1 MKFAALDEARSFLAA
16 NPDIDMVEL
25 FILDANG
32 VPRGKLLHREE
43 LLAVYES
50 GRPLPSTILGLTLQG
65 DDVENSGLVW
75 DVGDIDCRAYPLAGS
90 LVRLPWRQ
98 IPTAA
103 VQVSMHPQ
111 EGLPASIADPRH
123 LLIKII
129 DQLKAEGYHPVMACE
144 LEFYLLDTKRDGN
157 GRPQPALDAD
167 GGRPRHTQVYGL
179 RELEQIEP
187 FLADLYAA
195 CKLQGIP
202 ARTAISEYAPGQVE
216 ITLEHGDALEAMDQ
230 AVRYKRLVKAVAH
243 QHGMQATFM
252 AKPFDDL
259 AGTGM
264 HMHVSLADAE
274 GHNLFAAA
282 DPAGTPLLRQAVGGM
297 LASLLD
303 SLLLFCPN
311 ANSYRRFQ
319 ANSYAPLAPTWGV
332 DNRTVSLRVPGGPA
346 NSRHIEHR
354 ICGADANPYGG
365 RGDSRRDP
373 SRPARTTRSGRPGA
387 RQRLCPGQRTAAHR
401 LADLADR
408 PGELQLGPQCPGQR
422 IPRGLPGGQARRIPP
437 VHGRSR
443 RTGLALVPDPGVTR
457 WPASRRRPGPLPAFE
472 NDP

>member
-1 MKFAALDEARSFLAA
+1 MTFASVQEARDFLEQ
-16 NPDIDMVEL
+16 NPDIDAFEL

-32 VPRGKLLHREE
+32 VPRGKLLHRDE
-43 LLAVYES
+43 LLAVYET
-50 GRPLPSTILGLTLQG
+50 GRPLPSTILGLTMHG
-65 DDVENSGLVW
+65 EDVENSGLVW

-90 LVRLPWRQ
+90 LVRMPWRKM
-98 IPTAA
+98 PTAA

-111 EGLPASIADPRH
+111 EGMPAAIADPRH
-123 LLIKII
+123 VLVEVI
-129 DQLKAEGYHPVMACE
+129 DRLKADGLHPVMACE
-144 LEFYLLDTKRDGN
+144 LEFYLLDQKRDAD

-167 GGRPRHTQVYGL
+167 GHRPRGTQVYGL

-195 CKLQGIP
+195 CKAQGIP

-216 ITLEHGDALEAMDQ
+216 ITLEHGDALQAMDQ
-230 AVRYKRLVKAVAH
+230 AVRYKRLVKGVAH
-243 QHGMQATFM
+243 AHGMQACFM
-252 AKPFDDL
+252 AKPFAEI

-274 GHNLFAAA
+274 GRNLFASE
-282 DPAGTPLLRQAVGGM
+282 DPAGTPLLRQSVGGM
-297 LASLLD
+297 LKSLLD

-354 ICGADANPYGG
+354 ICGADANPYLAAAAILAGIH
-365 RGDSRRDP
+365 RGIR
-373 SRPARTTRSGRPGA
+373 
-387 RQRLCPGQRTAAHR
+387 
-401 LADLADR
+401 
-408 PGELQLGPQCPGQR
+408 EN
-422 IPRGLPGGQARRIPP
+422 I
-437 VHGRSR
+437 
-443 RTGLALVPDPGVTR
+443 DPGNPIEGNGYAQAKELLPTDWLTSLCALERSSWARDAFGTAFLGVYLAVKRAEYRQFMSEVGEQDWR
-457 WPASRRRPGPLPAFE
+457 WYLNQA
-472 NDP
+472 

>member
-1 MKFAALDEARSFLAA
+1 MQFAPIEHARTFLAN
-16 NPDIDMVEL
+16 NPDIEMIEL

-50 GRPLPSTILGLTLQG
+50 GRPLPSTILGLTLNG

-75 DVGDIDCRAYPLAGS
+75 DVGDIDCRAYPLEHS
-90 LVRLPWRQ
+90 LARLPWRQ

-103 VQVSMHPQ
+103 VQVSMHPT
-111 EGLPASIADPRH
+111 EGAPANIADPRH
-123 LLIKII
+123 LLVKVI
-129 DQLKAEGYHPVMACE
+129 DALKAEGYHPVMACE
-144 LEFYLLDTKRDGN
+144 LEFYLLDQKRDHQGH
-157 GRPQPALDAD
+157 PQPALDND
-167 GGRPRHTQVYGL
+167 GGRPRGTQVYGL

-195 CKLQGIP
+195 CKAQGIP

-216 ITLEHGDALEAMDQ
+216 ITLEHGDALLAMDQ
-230 AVRYKRLVKAVAH
+230 AVRYKRLVKGVAH
-243 QHGMQATFM
+243 KHGMQACFM
-252 AKPFDDL
+252 AKPFDHL

-264 HMHVSLADAE
+264 HMHVSLADAQ
-274 GHNLFAAA
+274 GNNLYASE
-282 DPAGTPLLRQAVGGM
+282 DKAGTPLLRQSVAGM
-297 LASLLD
+297 LKHLLD

-354 ICGADANPYGG
+354 ICGADANPYLAAAAILASLHQGI
-365 RGDSRRDP
+365 
-373 SRPARTTRSGRPGA
+373 
-387 RQRLCPGQRTAAHR
+387 RQRL
-401 LADLADR
+401 
-408 PGELQLGPQCPGQR
+408 
-422 IPRGLPGGQARRIPP
+422 
-437 VHGRSR
+437 
-443 RTGLALVPDPGVTR
+443 DPGAPVEGNGY
-457 WPASRRRPGPLPAFE
+457 A
-472 NDP
+472 

>member
-1 MKFAALDEARSFLAA
+1 MHFAPIEQARAFLDA
-16 NPDIDMVEL
+16 NPDIEMIEL

-50 GRPLPSTILGLTLQG
+50 GRPLPSTILGLTLHG
-65 DDVENSGLVW
+65 EDVENSGLVW
-75 DVGDIDCRAYPLAGS
+75 DVGDIDCRAYPLEGS

-103 VQVSMHPQ
+103 LQVSMHPEQ
-111 EGLPASIADPRH
+111 GLPAANADPRH
-123 LLIKII
+123 VLLRVI
-129 DQLKAEGYHPVMACE
+129 DALKADGYHPVMACE
-144 LEFYLLDTKRDGN
+144 LEFYLLDQKRDGN

-167 GGRPRHTQVYGL
+167 GGRPRSTQVYGL

-195 CKLQGIP
+195 CKTQGIP

-216 ITLEHGDALEAMDQ
+216 ITLEHGDALLAMDQ
-230 AVRYKRLVKAVAH
+230 AVRYKRIVKGVAH
-243 QHGMQATFM
+243 KHGMQACFM
-252 AKPFDDL
+252 AKPFADL

-264 HMHVSLADAE
+264 HLHVSLADAE
-274 GHNLFAAA
+274 GNNLFASE

-297 LASLLD
+297 LAALLD

-319 ANSYAPLAPTWGV
+319 ANSYAPLAPTWGI

-346 NSRHIEHR
+346 PTRHIEHR
-354 ICGADANPYGG
+354 ICGADANPYLAAAALLGAVHHG
-365 RGDSRRDP
+365 VRQQLD
-373 SRPARTTRSGRPGA
+373 PGA
-387 RQRLCPGQRTAAHR
+387 PVEGNGYAQATTLLPTDWLSALTALEHSSWARDTLGQEFLGVYLAVKRAEYRQFMAEV
-401 LADLADR
+401 
-408 PGELQLGPQCPGQR
+408 GEQDWRWYLT
-422 IPRGLPGGQARRIPP
+422 QA
-437 VHGRSR
+437 
-443 RTGLALVPDPGVTR
+443 
-457 WPASRRRPGPLPAFE
+457 
-472 NDP
+472 

>member
-1 MKFAALDEARSFLAA
+1 MPMGTKESDMTFASVQEARDFLEQ
-16 NPDIDMVEL
+16 NPDIDAFEL

-32 VPRGKLLHREE
+32 VPRGKLLHRDE

-50 GRPLPSTILGLTLQG
+50 GRPLPSTILGLTMHG
-65 DDVENSGLVW
+65 EDVENSGLVW
-75 DVGDIDCRAYPLAGS
+75 DVGDIDCRAYPLTGS
-90 LVRLPWRQ
+90 LVRMPWRKM
-98 IPTAA
+98 PTAA

-111 EGLPASIADPRH
+111 EGMPAAIADPRH
-123 LLIKII
+123 VLVEVI
-129 DQLKAEGYHPVMACE
+129 DRLKAEGFYPVMACE
-144 LEFYLLDTKRDGN
+144 LEFYLLDQKRDAD

-167 GGRPRHTQVYGL
+167 GHRPRGTQVYGL

-195 CKLQGIP
+195 CKAQGIP

-216 ITLEHGDALEAMDQ
+216 ITLEHGDALQAMDQ
-230 AVRYKRLVKAVAH
+230 AVRYKRLVKGVAH
-243 QHGMQATFM
+243 AHGMQACFM
-252 AKPFDDL
+252 AKPFAEI

-274 GHNLFAAA
+274 GRNLYASE
-282 DPAGTPLLRQAVGGM
+282 DPAGTPLLRQSVGGM
-297 LASLLD
+297 LKSLLD

-354 ICGADANPYGG
+354 ICGADANPYLAAAAILAGIH
-365 RGDSRRDP
+365 RGIRED
-373 SRPARTTRSGRPGA
+373 
-387 RQRLCPGQRTAAHR
+387 
-401 LADLADR
+401 
-408 PGELQLGPQCPGQR
+408 
-422 IPRGLPGGQARRIPP
+422 I
-437 VHGRSR
+437 
-443 RTGLALVPDPGVTR
+443 DPGNPIEGNGYAQATELLPTDWLTSLCALEQSSWARDAFGTAFLGVYQAVKRAEYRQFMSEVGEQDWR
-457 WPASRRRPGPLPAFE
+457 WYLNQA
-472 NDP
+472 